1 VIGTSNGSSRSI
13 IDSLKCG
20 RSSETSI
27 ALCSK
32 SAIGVLALEALIR
45 FLGGGFGRVGTVFEV
60 VEARE
65 GLDFGIGRFFRL
77 GGIVK
82 YST

>member
-27 ALCSK
+27 DVCSK
-32 SAIGVLALEALIR
+32 SAIGVLALEAFIR
-45 FLGGGFGRVGTVFEV
+45 FLGGGFERVGMVFEA
-60 VEARE
+60 VEARG
-65 GLDFGIGRFFRL
+65 GLDLGVGRFFRL
-77 GGIVK
+77 GGIAK